1 MSKSKSVRVVEGI
14 HVPTKKTREQVCKMV
29 ACGLSAE
36 EISFVLG
43 CAPHEV
49 KAHYEQEMIHG
60 TAMITAAVGGAM
72 LKNALKGDTNAQRA
86 WLQMRSRWTVP
97 HHVELTGKDGGP
109 IEIENRRK
117 LMARVLELAK
127 GVAQPASNSDSA
139 DISAGSPAA

>member
-1 MSKSKSVRVVEGI
+1 MAGKTQIRVVDGI

-29 ACGLSAE
+29 ACGLNPE

-43 CAPHEV
+43 CTPHEV
-49 KAHYEQEMIHG
+49 KANYEQEMIHG

-86 WLQMRSRWTVP
+86 WLQMRARWTIP
-97 HHVELTGKDGGP
+97 QHVELTGKDGGP

-117 LMARVLELAK
+117 LLQRVLEIANGKPPAPDAK
-127 GVAQPASNSDSA
+127 AEK
-139 DISAGSPAA
+139 SAGSSEA